1 MLRATLVQA
10 LDLVGLRRPVRL
22 AGQRVRTRLHALGF
36 AGWTPLVPERDFEAC
51 LRHAL
56 RALRDA
62 EGSDPCGAY
71 LEFGVS
77 RGTSM
82 ACAFRALRAEGMG
95 AVPMVGFD
103 SFEGMPPEAASQG
116 WEPGQYRS
124 SRSATRRYLAGQGV
138 PRGRVRLV
146 KGWFRDTLTE
156 ATRRRLG
163 LRQASVVM
171 VDCDIHSA
179 SREALAFAA
188 PLIGAHAVL
197 IFDDWGWRA
206 DRGELGQKEAFEA
219 FMAANPSLR
228 ATPLPAY
235 IPQAC
240 VFLLRR
246 QAG

>member
-1 MLRATLVQA
+1 M
-10 LDLVGLRRPVRL
+10 
-22 AGQRVRTRLHALGF
+22 
-36 AGWTPLVPERDFEAC
+36 PEQDFESC

-62 EGSDPCGAY
+62 EGADPQGAY

-77 RGTSM
+77 RGTST
-82 ACAFRALRAEGMG
+82 ACAVRALGAEGMG
-95 AVPMVGFD
+95 AMPIIGFD
-103 SFEGMPPEAASQG
+103 SFEGMPPEAAEQG
-116 WEPGQYRS
+116 WQPGQYRS
-124 SRSATRRYLAGQGV
+124 SLLATRRYLAAQGV
-138 PRGRVRLV
+138 PRRRVRLV

-156 ATRRRLG
+156 ATRGRLG
-163 LRQASVVM
+163 LRQVSVAM

-179 SREALAFAA
+179 SCEALDFVA

-197 IFDDWGWRA
+197 VFDDWGWRA
-206 DRGELGQKEAFEA
+206 DRGELGQKDAFEA

-246 QAG
+246 TDG